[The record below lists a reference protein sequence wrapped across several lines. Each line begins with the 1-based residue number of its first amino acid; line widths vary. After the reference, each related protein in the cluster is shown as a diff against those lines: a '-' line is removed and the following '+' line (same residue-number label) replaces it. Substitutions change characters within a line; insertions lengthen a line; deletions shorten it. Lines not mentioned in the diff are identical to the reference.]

1 MEELTS
7 AAKTIVALEPEDI
20 LLDNCIKKLLSNE
33 QFMARIVKGCVDEC
47 KNLSY
52 EQITALLGDVEFMRI
67 PVEPGLENAALSG
80 ELAQED
86 YVAGVELVKFDIL
99 SWIMA
104 PVRLSDS
111 KTDFV
116 KLYINI
122 EGQKAERP
130 GYDISER
137 GIFYMCREIS
147 RQCGKEFTLSKDDP
161 VKYGGLKKVYSIWI
175 CPETPEKRAG
185 TIETISLQKEVE
197 KNGMVVSSST
207 IENRYDIMC
216 LKIIRLSKNHTYTQS
231 SGELIGFL
239 TDLVND
245 EMSKQEKLDSLA
257 GHGVRITKTIE
268 EEVRQM
274 TAYSQN
280 IAEKNMA
287 KGISQ
292 GILKGRVEGQ
302 NLLAEA
308 VQKLRNGVTKEELA
322 RQGYD
327 EHTILLAIGIK

>member
-1 MEELTS
+1 M
-7 AAKTIVALEPEDI
+7 
-20 LLDNCIKKLLSNE
+20 IKNKYNSL
-33 QFMARIVKGCVDEC
+33 C
-47 KNLSY
+47 SY
-52 EQITALLGDVEFMRI
+52 V
-67 PVEPGLENAALSG
+67 
-80 ELAQED
+80 
-86 YVAGVELVKFDIL
+86 
-99 SWIMA
+99 
-104 PVRLSDS
+104 
-111 KTDFV
+111 
-116 KLYINI
+116 
-122 EGQKAERP
+122 
-130 GYDISER
+130 
-137 GIFYMCREIS
+137 
-147 RQCGKEFTLSKDDP
+147 
-161 VKYGGLKKVYSIWI
+161 LKKVYSIWI

-207 IENRYDIMC
+207 IEDRYDIMY

-257 GHGVRITKTIE
+257 GHGVKITKTIE

>member
-1 MEELTS
+1 
-7 AAKTIVALEPEDI
+7 
-20 LLDNCIKKLLSNE
+20 
-33 QFMARIVKGCVDEC
+33 
-47 KNLSY
+47 
-52 EQITALLGDVEFMRI
+52 
-67 PVEPGLENAALSG
+67 
-80 ELAQED
+80 
-86 YVAGVELVKFDIL
+86 
-99 SWIMA
+99 
-104 PVRLSDS
+104 
-111 KTDFV
+111 
-116 KLYINI
+116 
-122 EGQKAERP
+122 
-130 GYDISER
+130 
-137 GIFYMCREIS
+137 
-147 RQCGKEFTLSKDDP
+147 
-161 VKYGGLKKVYSIWI
+161 
-175 CPETPEKRAG
+175 
-185 TIETISLQKEVE
+185 
-197 KNGMVVSSST
+197 MVVSSST
-207 IENRYDIMC
+207 IEDRYDIMC
-216 LKIIRLSKNHTYTQS
+216 LKIIRLSKNHTYAQS

-308 VQKLRNGVTKEELA
+308 VQKLRNGVTKESLA